1 MTRALLVLLL
11 PVVIVASI
19 SPQDIASQ
27 YQLATSTSLPFPTAT
42 LSSSDASS
50 YLSTSGWQ
58 ITKKGTI
65 SQKNDVSFT
74 NDPFATT
81 SPAPVFTVDYPAGSY
96 SGGTGGTEF
105 STYFNES
112 GTPFGT
118 VLLSYEVAFDSNFN
132 WVKGGKLPGL
142 RGGDLSGCSGGAYS
156 SSCFSMR
163 LMWRTGGE
171 GEAYAYIPTTSGL
184 CSSSGA
190 LCNQDGYGTSLD
202 RGSYSFVSGAWNNIS
217 LLVRLNNPAG
227 ASNGLVYVY
236 HNGVLAVQFTGIQI
250 RSNTSLVGFTGLFFS
265 TFFGGSD
272 SSYATPTDQHTYYR
286 NIQMWGS
293 TSFSNATAGG
303 GKSAASSIRTPT
315 IYVSAAIALV
325 VANAMVFIS
334 LL

>member
-1 MTRALLVLLL
+1 ME
-11 PVVIVASI
+11 
-19 SPQDIASQ
+19 SPLYDV
-27 YQLATSTSLPFPTAT
+27 
-42 LSSSDASS
+42 
-50 YLSTSGWQ
+50 
-58 ITKKGTI
+58 GTI

-171 GEAYAYIPTTSGL
+171 GEGGNAQTLVPLINDHQINSRAGNFLAYAYIPSSSAL
-184 CSSSGA
+184 CASSGA

-202 RGSYSFVSGAWNNIS
+202 RGSYSFVSGA
-217 LLVRLNNPAG
+217 
-227 ASNGLVYVY
+227 
-236 HNGVLAVQFTGIQI
+236 
-250 RSNTSLVGFTGLFFS
+250 
-265 TFFGGSD
+265 
-272 SSYATPTDQHTYYR
+272 
-286 NIQMWGS
+286 
-293 TSFSNATAGG
+293 
-303 GKSAASSIRTPT
+303 
-315 IYVSAAIALV
+315 
-325 VANAMVFIS
+325 
-334 LL
+334 